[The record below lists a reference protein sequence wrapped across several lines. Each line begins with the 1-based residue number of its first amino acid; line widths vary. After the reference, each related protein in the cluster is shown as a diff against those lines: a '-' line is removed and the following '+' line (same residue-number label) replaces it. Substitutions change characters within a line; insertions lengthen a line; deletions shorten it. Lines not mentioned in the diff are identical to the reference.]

1 MSRTLFAP
9 TTLGRAI
16 DKLGF
21 VQADPIRAPARAQDL
36 TLRHRVKNYRAGDLE
51 RLYPKLGIE
60 EDFFVNYGFLPR
72 ATHAVMHPRT
82 PRTKWT
88 RAKQQKADAILAFVR
103 ANGTVHPRDVDNH
116 FQHGK
121 TRNWFGGSSN
131 ASTQML
137 DGLHYRGHLR
147 IAGRAGGVRLYEA
160 REATPAPDDEAA
172 AMDALVDVI
181 VRKYAPLP
189 ARSLAELVYHLRH
202 GAPQWAETRKDALAR
217 AAARLPTAEVEGHL
231 WLWPEGEDPR
241 APRWASGAFASE
253 EVRLLAPFDPVV
265 WDRRRFELFWG
276 WTYKFEAYTPAPRR
290 LRGYYALP
298 MLWRGNVIGWGNL
311 SVADGRLK
319 AELGYASGNP
329 PREKAFR
336 AELEDELG
344 RIGVFLGLSQP
355 G

>member
-1 MSRTLFAP
+1 MSRTLFTP

-16 DKLGF
+16 DRLGF

-82 PRTKWT
+82 PRKAWTK
-88 RAKQQKADAILAFVR
+88 ASQQKADAILAFVR
-103 ANGTVHPRDVDNH
+103 EKGVVHPRDVDSH

-131 ASTQML
+131 ASTQLL

-147 IAGRAGGVRLYEA
+147 IAGRAGGVRLYVA
-160 REATPAPDDEAA
+160 REATPSADDPER

-189 ARSLAELVYHLRH
+189 MRSLSELVYHLRH
-202 GAPQWAETRKDALAR
+202 GAPQWADTRRHALAR
-217 AAARLPTAEVEGHL
+217 AGTRLPIAAIDGQTWV
-231 WLWPEGEDPR
+231 WPKGEDPR
-241 APRWASGAFASE
+241 ATRWAAGAFAGD

-265 WDRRRFELFWG
+265 WDRRRFEMFWG
-276 WTYKFEAYTPAPRR
+276 WAYKFEAYTPAPRR

-298 MLWRGNVIGWGNL
+298 MLWRGHVIGWGNL
-311 SVADGRLK
+311 SVVDGRLR
-319 AELGYASGNP
+319 ADLGYATGHA
-329 PREKAFR
+329 PREKAFK
-336 AELEDELG
+336 AALGDELG
-344 RIGVFLGLSQP
+344 RISVFLGLT
-355 G
+355 